1 MVVKQTTN
9 HDEELATVFRCGQ
22 DELIGIHHVGTSSC
36 ELGVLFIVGGRQ
48 YRAGAHRQFT
58 SLARELSQHGYPT
71 FRFDVRGMGDSS
83 GEPRHFLELDSD
95 IDSALE
101 AFIEHSPQLK
111 AVLLWG
117 FCDGASAPIVS
128 ASTLPLVK
136 GVVMVNPWIS
146 SDVSAAKIQ
155 LKHYYR
161 YRLFSHQ
168 FWRKMLSGKVN
179 LMASVL
185 SFCATIGKMLTRSS
199 KKAKASLP
207 DIVFNAIERY
217 SGKVYIL
224 ISEHDITAREFE
236 EEYSKRVNSQKLSD
250 KNTVL
255 HHVIAD
261 HTFSAP
267 EQHKL
272 LSSFTLKFIQSVQK
286 SSL

>member
-1 MVVKQTTN
+1 VVKKTTN
-9 HDEELATVFRCGQ
+9 NGEQIATVFRCAQ
-22 DELIGIHHVGTSSC
+22 DELVGVHHVGSSSC
-36 ELGVLFIVGGRQ
+36 TLGVLFIVGGRQ

-58 SLARELSQHGYPT
+58 LLARELSQHGYPT

-83 GEPRHFLELDSD
+83 GEPRHFLDLDTD
-95 IDSALE
+95 IDSALQ
-101 AFIEHSPQLK
+101 AFKEHSPQLES
-111 AVLLWG
+111 VLLWG
-117 FCDGASAPIVS
+117 LCDGASAAIVCAS
-128 ASTLPLVK
+128 ALPLVK

-146 SDVSAAKIQ
+146 TDDSAAKVQ

-179 LMASVL
+179 LMASLV
-185 SFCATIGKMLTRSS
+185 SFFATIGKMLSRSPNI
-199 KKAKASLP
+199 AKATLP

-236 EEYSKRVNSQKLSD
+236 EEYSKINNSQKLSD

-255 HHVIAD
+255 HRVIAD
-261 HTFSAP
+261 HTFSTP
-267 EQHKL
+267 EQHEL
-272 LSSFTLKFIQSVQK
+272 LRTFTFKFTQSLQEHV
-286 SSL
+286 S